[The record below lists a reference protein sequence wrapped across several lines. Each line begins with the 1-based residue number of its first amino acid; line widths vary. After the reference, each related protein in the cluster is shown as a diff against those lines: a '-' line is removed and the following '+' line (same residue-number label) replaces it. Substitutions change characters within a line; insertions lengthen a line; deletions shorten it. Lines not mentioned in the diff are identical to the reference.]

1 MRVRAQRL
9 LNRWLPGRRSATCYY
24 TMDLRSRRHC
34 LELNRKMRLQRIN
47 ESLNSK
53 EKPGYGSLVALLV
66 ELNSY
71 IR

>member
-34 LELNRKMRLQRIN
+34 FRAQSQWDCNAWM
-47 ESLNSK
+47 SLNPK

-66 ELNSY
+66 EVNSY